1 MAEREGQPKPAE
13 KKKKNRNIPPTEGDT
28 FRGD

>member
-13 KKKKNRNIPPTEGDT
+13 KKNRNIPPTEGDT